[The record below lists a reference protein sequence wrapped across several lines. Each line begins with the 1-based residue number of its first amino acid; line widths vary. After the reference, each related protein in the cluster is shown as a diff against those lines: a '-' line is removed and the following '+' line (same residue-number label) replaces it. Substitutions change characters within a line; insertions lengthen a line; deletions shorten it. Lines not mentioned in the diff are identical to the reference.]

1 MFYLE
6 LAIGQRMRKAAISC
20 WNLVSPFAAGIGLAS
35 AAVSFLIGLYYN
47 TMVAWTLIY
56 TWRATTNQLLP
67 RECANSSDELQ
78 RDDTI
83 VANKLPLAQQQQ
95 QPQLLDSNGNGTQM
109 SLDECQLTGP
119 FEYYWY
125 RQTLNVTD
133 DVNDWSNFNWP
144 IAFCL
149 LLAWL
154 ISYICL
160 VKGLSSSKR
169 LVYIISIFPYVI
181 LVIFFFRAINLR
193 GMNHG
198 LRYLFAPDVS
208 IEQLD
213 VTHTYGCTTIV
224 ALVLSDYDCNN
235 YLTF

>member
-1 MFYLE
+1 
-6 LAIGQRMRKAAISC
+6 MRKAAISC

-56 TWRATTNQLLP
+56 TWAATTNRLP
-67 RECANSSDELQ
+67 PGDCPSSSGLQ
-78 RDDTI
+78 DDNI
-83 VANKLPLAQQQQ
+83 VASQAPQAQRHEQQS
-95 QPQLLDSNGNGTQM
+95 DSNV
-109 SLDECQLTGP
+109 SVAALDECQLGGP

-125 RQTLNVTD
+125 RQTLDVTG
-133 DVNDWSNFNWP
+133 DVDDWSNFNWP

-198 LRYLFAPDVS
+198 LRYLFEPDVS
-208 IEQLD
+208 TAEIEISLL
-213 VTHTYGCTTIV
+213 V
-224 ALVLSDYDCNN
+224 ALQLRPLCAASQLRNQV
-235 YLTF
+235 